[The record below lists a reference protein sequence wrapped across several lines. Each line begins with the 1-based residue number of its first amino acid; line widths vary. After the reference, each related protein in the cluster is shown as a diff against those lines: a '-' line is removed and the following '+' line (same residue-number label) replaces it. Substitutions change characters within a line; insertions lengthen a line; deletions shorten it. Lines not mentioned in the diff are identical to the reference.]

1 MANFT
6 ENNLLYHIFS
16 KSPVSDATTLA
27 QSLNKSG
34 HTLTTDDIFG
44 EELPAFY
51 DVANTTERDDLTA
64 YNNDVCK
71 IGNNFYYY
79 TSKED
84 GSYGW
89 LDRSAIED
97 GECLFNRSS
106 EYKNNGTDWKNHA
119 EGAVV
124 KYHKDKDGEFIT
136 EDNNGVN
143 GNKFTVRVKKTNG
156 NYIKQFISVTDK
168 IVNSRTSNGY
178 APLVLQSGSVMEEN
192 AKYKDASSDNMRY
205 IANCYAGI
213 IQFPVQKSGTTVASN
228 IKISVWEYI
237 GKTLTDVLKGF
248 ATIDTGF
255 NYKVADELPLEEAKW
270 KGWVYLVPSSNS
282 KENNVHDEYICVED
296 GTTGWKWEQIGTT
309 AITVPGAGDFIKFE
323 DNEFSVKTSAE
334 IEDNKDNDKTV
345 PTTAAVY
352 NHTSN
357 TTIHVTQ
364 EDRNR
369 WDDKSDITISEEI
382 VDDPDSVPTTQAV
395 YKHTSDAE
403 IHIPSDQAS
412 GSYSGAQT
420 GEGESCH
427 GFILNTNEN
436 TRIESIIVVQTNR
449 LGAQWNNK
457 VYCKIKDPITD
468 REFISPKFEG
478 TSFLPHS
485 TIYFVKDGK
494 KANGANEVPYLVKG
508 RDYKLTFWSSE
519 THEPISIKVAYIEPR
534 QTPNAHFGKFITHK
548 ILSNNEVVECSYPD
562 IPANSETNPNGVEN
576 AFKAAGY
583 TIIPVTR
590 RCDNVHFMDVG
601 NEIANVYDAIGDD
614 NSVRVSQEDKEKWDS
629 IYKTTYDVV
638 SSSGITGN
646 PRNSSSITGV
656 SVTPLE
662 SFTSDK
668 IVIGGLPT
676 ANSGSWSTTAKLY
689 IWRNAQVNGNDKVI
703 TEIQNVSSPSQK
715 DDTYTWLLDSP
726 FTFVQ
731 GETYFLTWHGTAPNT
746 TATVTQTSSNKAE
759 IGYKPTVKSY
769 EVVETDTSNIHI
781 LNGTIADQNKYFTT
795 NDIITN
801 ATIDCKFY
809 YTSGYDTI
817 CVTED
822 KFEPILHSHL
832 HVDVDKCIFESDTT
846 STPSEVNYNGVG
858 FTPANDFTGGKIIIK
873 GVKNGTHAVNES
885 SHLKMW
891 KNNTFEKYLGKLIV
905 EDAEDGTKT
914 LTCTFNEKCDF
925 VSGQKY
931 TFTMHDNSANETS
944 LQVGYAWKYVSYP
957 QTNSENGICSI
968 TGRTNNNT
976 VHATTQSAPDFKVY
990 NVLEKCIY
998 ATPAEVEELKEKI
1011 EKLEKIIEQLISQN

>member
-403 IHIPSDQAS
+403 IHIPSD
-412 GSYSGAQT
+412 
-420 GEGESCH
+420 
-427 GFILNTNEN
+427 
-436 TRIESIIVVQTNR
+436 
-449 LGAQWNNK
+449 
-457 VYCKIKDPITD
+457 
-468 REFISPKFEG
+468 
-478 TSFLPHS
+478 
-485 TIYFVKDGK
+485 
-494 KANGANEVPYLVKG
+494 
-508 RDYKLTFWSSE
+508 
-519 THEPISIKVAYIEPR
+519 
-534 QTPNAHFGKFITHK
+534 
-548 ILSNNEVVECSYPD
+548 
-562 IPANSETNPNGVEN
+562 
-576 AFKAAGY
+576 
-583 TIIPVTR
+583 
-590 RCDNVHFMDVG
+590 
-601 NEIANVYDAIGDD
+601 
-614 NSVRVSQEDKEKWDS
+614 
-629 IYKTTYDVV
+629 
-638 SSSGITGN
+638 
-646 PRNSSSITGV
+646 
-656 SVTPLE
+656 
-662 SFTSDK
+662 
-668 IVIGGLPT
+668 
-676 ANSGSWSTTAKLY
+676 
-689 IWRNAQVNGNDKVI
+689 
-703 TEIQNVSSPSQK
+703 
-715 DDTYTWLLDSP
+715 
-726 FTFVQ
+726 
-731 GETYFLTWHGTAPNT
+731 
-746 TATVTQTSSNKAE
+746 
-759 IGYKPTVKSY
+759 
-769 EVVETDTSNIHI
+769 
-781 LNGTIADQNKYFTT
+781 
-795 NDIITN
+795 
-801 ATIDCKFY
+801 
-809 YTSGYDTI
+809 
-817 CVTED
+817 
-822 KFEPILHSHL
+822 
-832 HVDVDKCIFESDTT
+832 
-846 STPSEVNYNGVG
+846 
-858 FTPANDFTGGKIIIK
+858 
-873 GVKNGTHAVNES
+873 
-885 SHLKMW
+885 
-891 KNNTFEKYLGKLIV
+891 
-905 EDAEDGTKT
+905 
-914 LTCTFNEKCDF
+914 
-925 VSGQKY
+925 
-931 TFTMHDNSANETS
+931 
-944 LQVGYAWKYVSYP
+944 
-957 QTNSENGICSI
+957 
-968 TGRTNNNT
+968 
-976 VHATTQSAPDFKVY
+976 
-990 NVLEKCIY
+990 
-998 ATPAEVEELKEKI
+998 
-1011 EKLEKIIEQLISQN
+1011 